1 MTSPTSKPS
10 LPMAILTTGF
20 LAGVL
25 DGLSAVVNHLIQ
37 GGRAPQR
44 IFKYIASG
52 VLGPSAL
59 AGGTMMVVTGV
70 CFHMAI
76 AMMWT
81 IIFFLVAQRL
91 AVLRRHAVAVA
102 VGYGLFVW
110 CVMNLV
116 VLPLSRV
123 PQPKSFNPTQAIIGA
138 LTLVAFIGF
147 PISLGARRY
156 FGEA

>member
-1 MTSPTSKPS
+1 
-10 LPMAILTTGF
+10 MAILATGL
-20 LAGVL
+20 LAGFL

-76 AMMWT
+76 AMIWT

-91 AVLRRHAVAVA
+91 PLLRRNAVAVA

-116 VLPLSRV
+116 VLPLSAGPPRTTAMPMV
-123 PQPKSFNPTQAIIGA
+123 VLVTGLLVHMFGIGLPIA
-138 LTLVAFIGF
+138 LA
-147 PISLGARRY
+147 ARSAAR
-156 FGEA
+156 ER